1 MISKS
6 DHVTLVGLTTIG
18 IQKRQE
24 SSNAE
29 DALRLRQV
37 LVGCGVSDSDAEMW
51 AGELIYNEGD
61 EAARV
66 VDRVLGI
73 LDVEVEAE

>member
-29 DALRLRQV
+29 DALRQV
-37 LVGCGVSDSDAEMW
+37 LVGCGVSDSDAETW

-61 EAARV
+61 EAARA

>member
-29 DALRLRQV
+29 DALRQV
-37 LVGCGVSDSDAEMW
+37 LVGCGVSDSDAETW
-51 AGELIYNEGD
+51 ASELIYNEGD
-61 EAARV
+61 EAARA